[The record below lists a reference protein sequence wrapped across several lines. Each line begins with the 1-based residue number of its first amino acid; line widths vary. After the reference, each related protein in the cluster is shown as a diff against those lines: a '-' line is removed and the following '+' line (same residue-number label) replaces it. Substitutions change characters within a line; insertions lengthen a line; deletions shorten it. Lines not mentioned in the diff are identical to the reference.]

1 MANSYTKAAFGLTVT
16 ADEAA
21 LLAKAVEA
29 AALLDGGDEDPAA
42 RGDSFATL
50 GADFARVFPPTADD
64 PFGGFLALFDDADY
78 PYLGCDIDIGEA
90 DAIGRVEVY
99 FSGEQ
104 FDIGVAAELL
114 FRVCRSAMPFGFEYA
129 FDCDKLRAGEFGGG
143 YVLIT
148 TEHVHFNGTATL
160 LDRALARA
168 HGDAT
173 VDGFVLTTRHPEFGL
188 SFWNSGAGFGPL
200 ARASVFTEREA
211 GEYDVPI
218 ADDQPEWLAL
228 PAPRHP

>member
-16 ADEAA
+16 AAEAA
-21 LLAKAVEA
+21 LLAGAIEA
-29 AALLDGGDEDPAA
+29 AALLDDGDDDPAA
-42 RGDSFATL
+42 RAASFATL
-50 GADFARVFPPTADD
+50 GADFATAFPPTDDD
-64 PFGGFLALFDDADY
+64 PFAGFLTLFDDADY

-90 DAIGRVEVY
+90 DAVGRVEVY

-104 FDIGVAAELL
+104 FDVGVAAELV
-114 FRVCRSAMPFGFEYA
+114 FRVCRSALPFGFEYA

-148 TEHVHFNGTATL
+148 AEHVHFNGTATL

-168 HGDAT
+168 HGDT
-173 VDGFVLTTRHPEFGL
+173 TIDGFVLTTRHSEHGL
-188 SFWNSGAGFGPL
+188 SFWNNDAGFGPL
-200 ARASVFTEREA
+200 ARATVFTEREA
-211 GEYDVPI
+211 DDYDVPI

>member
-16 ADEAA
+16 AAEAA
-21 LLAKAVEA
+21 LLAKAIEA
-29 AALLDGGDEDPAA
+29 ADYLADGEDDPAA
-42 RGDSFATL
+42 RTARFAAL
-50 GADFARVFPPTADD
+50 GADFAAVFPPTDEDA
-64 PFGGFLALFDDADY
+64 FAGFLELFDDADY
-78 PYLGCDIDIGEA
+78 PYLGCDIDLGKA
-90 DAIGRVEVY
+90 DAAGRVEVY
-99 FSGEQ
+99 VCGEQ
-104 FDIGVAAELL
+104 FDVGVAAELL
-114 FRVCRSAMPFGFEYA
+114 FRVCRSALPFGFEYA

-148 TEHVHFNGTATL
+148 ADHVHFNGTATL

-168 HGDAT
+168 HGDAS
-173 VDGFVLTTRHPEFGL
+173 VDGFVLATRNREHGL
-188 SFWNSGAGFGPL
+188 SFWSNEAGFGPL
-200 ARASVFTEREA
+200 SQATVFTEREA